1 MSSQMNED
9 RFLRCIVDS
18 NRRRILMFVGQGEK
32 CVTELVEL
40 TGMEQSLVSHHLRSL
55 RDCGLV
61 RSRRHGKKV
70 LYSTSSSDVAD
81 LLSRIREVA
90 DSVKELAEGRECV

>member
-1 MSSQMNED
+1 MNED
-9 RFLRCIVDS
+9 SFLKCIVDS

-61 RSRRHGKKV
+61 RSRRHGKKI
-70 LYSTSSSDVAD
+70 LYNTSSSDIVD

>member
-1 MSSQMNED
+1 
-9 RFLRCIVDS
+9 
-18 NRRRILMFVGQGEK
+18 MFVGQGEK

-90 DSVKELAEGRECV
+90 DSVKEMAEGRECV

>member
-1 MSSQMNED
+1 MNED

-70 LYSTSSSDVAD
+70 LYSTPSSDVAD